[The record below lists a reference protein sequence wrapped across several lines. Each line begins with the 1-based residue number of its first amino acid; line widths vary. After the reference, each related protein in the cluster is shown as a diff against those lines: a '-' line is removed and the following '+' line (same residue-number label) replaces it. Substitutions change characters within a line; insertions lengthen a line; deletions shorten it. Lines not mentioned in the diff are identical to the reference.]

1 VALEEKI
8 GFYKSNY
15 ENWSGDLTGLAV
27 QVDSLNLERRRI
39 ERDISVFQETFNRF
53 SRLQEEARIAR
64 QQAAGDIQVVS
75 RATIPRGVPRGTVKK
90 VMVGGMVGMMGF
102 MLLAFFVEYVR
113 KARLGTQTA

>member
-1 VALEEKI
+1 MALEEKI

-27 QVDSLNLERRRI
+27 QVDSLDLERRRI
-39 ERDISVFQETFNRF
+39 ERGISVFQETVNRF

-75 RATIPRGVPRGTVKK
+75 RATILRGVASGTMKK
-90 VMVGGMVGMMGF
+90 VAVAGIADLMVFVF
-102 MLLAFFVEYVR
+102 LAFLLEYVQ
-113 KARLGTQTA
+113 KARLAGQKG